1 MRLLYALVFQMPK
14 TGFHVTGLI
23 TLATD
28 VKIDGS
34 VLEEESSFKMLVLTF
49 SSKLDWDSYIIS
61 VAKGAPKGIGALI
74 CSMKLLTPEVVLY
87 L

>member
-1 MRLLYALVFQMPK
+1 MRLLYALVFQMLK

-23 TLATD
+23 TLAID

-49 SSKLDWDSYIIS
+49 SSKLDWDSYIIC

>member
-14 TGFHVTGLI
+14 NGFHVTGLI
-23 TLATD
+23 TLAID